1 MRYLLSILIMKHHG
15 WSVLR
20 SFMFADVGHFFFGG
34 DDLFDLFYLDIRKL
48 CCLQLSL
55 LLMFA
60 PSKKMG
66 LLNAQMEQL

>member
-1 MRYLLSILIMKHHG
+1 MRHLLSILIMKHHG

-55 LLMFA
+55 L
-60 PSKKMG
+60 
-66 LLNAQMEQL
+66 